1 MLETKELILN
11 MGPQHPSTHGVLRLV
26 LKLEGETI
34 VGTDVVIG
42 YLHRGSEKIAENI
55 PYFEFVPYT
64 DRLDYTAAL
73 SSNLG
78 YVMAVEKLSNIRPPE
93 RAEYIRVIL
102 TEFQRIAA
110 HLVWLGT
117 HAMDLGAMT
126 VFLYCFRER
135 ETILDFFEMITGA
148 RLTINFFRIGG
159 VPADLPPQFF
169 ARAWEFLE
177 TFPDRIKE
185 YEALLTRNKIWL
197 KRTKGVAVISAE
209 DAIDLGL
216 TGPSL
221 RGSGVSFDI
230 RRAEPY
236 SVYDRFQFDIPIGE
250 KGDVFDRYMVR
261 VEEMRQSIRII
272 RQGLEQIPEGDLI
285 SRVPRK
291 LKPPAGAEVY
301 VRIEAP
307 KGELGFYIV
316 SDGGEK
322 PYRLK
327 IRGPSFVNLQ
337 SLPLMVQGGLVADV
351 VAAIGSIDV
360 VLGEVDR

>member
-1 MLETKELILN
+1 MLKTKELILN

-26 LKLEGETI
+26 LQLEGETV

-42 YLHRGSEKIAENI
+42 YLHRGSEKVAETL
-55 PYFEFVPYT
+55 PYFEFIPYT

-73 SSNLG
+73 ANNLG
-78 YVMAVEKLSNIRPPE
+78 YVLAVEKISNIHPPE
-93 RAEYIRVIL
+93 RAEFIRVLL

-117 HAMDLGAMT
+117 HAMDIGAMS

-135 ETILDFFEMITGA
+135 EAILDLFEMVTGA
-148 RLTINFFRIGG
+148 RLTVNFFRIGG

-169 ARAWEFLE
+169 ARAWEFIE
-177 TFPDRIKE
+177 TFPDRIRD

-197 KRTKGVAVISAE
+197 KRTKNVAVITPE

-236 SVYDRFQFDIPIGE
+236 SIYERLQFDIPIGST
-250 KGDVFDRYMVR
+250 GDVYDRYMVR
-261 VEEMRQSIRII
+261 VEEMRQCCRII
-272 RQGLEQIPEGDLI
+272 RQCLEQIPEGDLT

-291 LKPPAGAEVY
+291 LKPPPGEVY
-301 VRIEAP
+301 VRTEAP
-307 KGELGFYIV
+307 KGELGFYIA

-322 PYRLK
+322 PYRMK
-327 IRGPSFVNLQ
+327 IRAPSFVNLQ
-337 SLPLMVQGGLVADV
+337 SLPHMARGGLVADI